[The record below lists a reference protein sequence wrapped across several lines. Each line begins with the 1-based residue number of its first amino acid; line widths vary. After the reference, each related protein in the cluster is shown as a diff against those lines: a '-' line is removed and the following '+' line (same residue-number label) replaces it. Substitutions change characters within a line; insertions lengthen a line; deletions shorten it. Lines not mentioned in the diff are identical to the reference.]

1 MIRRTMA
8 FGDVLEIRSNEAGGH
23 LSIRRD
29 DESGLH
35 PELDDAYW
43 IAALRCGPM
52 EASLRFYE
60 MSLGGLTGYF
70 AALAAD
76 WRGWTGERRWT
87 SLEGDLTLVAT
98 HDGLGAVTLTARLR
112 TEAFATHRWDAS
124 AELVLDAGAL
134 DRLARQVETLVRLNR
149 LRRLCLV

>member
-8 FGDVLEIRSNEAGGH
+8 LGDVLEIRSNETGAH

-29 DESGLH
+29 DEPGRH
-35 PELDDAYW
+35 PELNDAYW
-43 IAALRCGPM
+43 IAALHCGPM
-52 EASLRFYE
+52 QASLRFYE
-60 MSLGGLTGYF
+60 MSLGDLSGYF
-70 AALAAD
+70 ATLATD
-76 WRGWTGERRWT
+76 WRGWAGERRWS
-87 SLEGDLTLVAT
+87 SLEDDVTLVAR

-134 DRLARQVETLVRLNR
+134 DRLIRQVETLVRPI
-149 LRRLCLV
+149 